1 MGKQPTMEELIEK
14 IQKLKATG
22 ELDLSMEE
30 DLSIAVMNLISLE
43 EHFFFTAEKTHND
56 DYFDLLNQTRE
67 IRKQLLAKMIDRH
80 EGETWC
86 IAKHLLAA
94 TMRLMEVGTKL
105 QSSGKK
111 EESRDMF
118 KKAYEIYSLFWA
130 LRLKLMSVADV
141 KKIGDGQLNVHPVRS
156 NTPEE
161 SANTPAHKTSNGVHD
176 RLGSDKP
183 MTKEEIISRLI
194 DCCKE

>member
-1 MGKQPTMEELIEK
+1 MSTQPTMEELIEK
-14 IQKLKATG
+14 VNKLKATG

-30 DLSIAVMNLISLE
+30 DLSIAIMNLISLE
-43 EHFFFTAEKTHND
+43 EHFYFTAEKTGKD
-56 DYFDLLNQTRE
+56 EYFDLLNQTRE
-67 IRKQLLAKMIDRH
+67 IRKQLLAKMIDAH

-86 IAKHLLAA
+86 IAKHLLAT

-118 KKAYEIYSLFWA
+118 KKAYEVYSLFWA
-130 LRLKLMSVADV
+130 LRLNLISVAEI
-141 KKIGDGQLNVHPVRS
+141 KKTGDK
-156 NTPEE
+156 TD
-161 SANTPAHKTSNGVHD
+161 PA
-176 RLGSDKP
+176 KP
-183 MTKEEIISRLI
+183 MTKEDLLSKLV

>member
-1 MGKQPTMEELIEK
+1 MNDKPTMKELIEK
-14 IQKLKATG
+14 INKLKNTG

-43 EHFFFTAEKTHND
+43 EHFYFTAEKTGQD
-56 DYFDLLNQTRE
+56 EYFDLLNQTRE
-67 IRKQLLAKMIDRH
+67 IRKELLAKMIDKH

-94 TMRLMEVGTKL
+94 TMRMMEVGTKL

-118 KKAYEIYSLFWA
+118 KKAYEVYSLFWA
-130 LRLKLMSVADV
+130 LRLKLINIAGV
-141 KKIGDGQLNVHPVRS
+141 KKVGNNQLNVHDKS
-156 NTPEE
+156 
-161 SANTPAHKTSNGVHD
+161 GF
-176 RLGSDKP
+176 DKP
-183 MTKEEIISRLI
+183 MTKEELISKLV
-194 DCCKE
+194 DCCDE

>member
-1 MGKQPTMEELIEK
+1 MDKQPTMEELIEK
-14 IQKLKATG
+14 VKKLKSAG

-43 EHFFFTAEKTHND
+43 EHFYFTGAKTGKS
-56 DYFDLLNQTRE
+56 DYFRLLEQTRE
-67 IRKQLLAKMIDRH
+67 VRKQLLAKMINVH

-94 TMRLMEVGTKL
+94 TMRMIEVGTKL

-111 EESRDMF
+111 EESQEMF
-118 KKAYEIYSLFWA
+118 KKAYEIFSLFWA
-130 LRLKLMSVADV
+130 LRLNLLQVSDV
-141 KKIGDGQLNVHPVRS
+141 KKIGDKQLN
-156 NTPEE
+156 
-161 SANTPAHKTSNGVHD
+161 AHDTSN
-176 RLGSDKP
+176 KP
-183 MTKEEIISRLI
+183 MTTGAIISKLV